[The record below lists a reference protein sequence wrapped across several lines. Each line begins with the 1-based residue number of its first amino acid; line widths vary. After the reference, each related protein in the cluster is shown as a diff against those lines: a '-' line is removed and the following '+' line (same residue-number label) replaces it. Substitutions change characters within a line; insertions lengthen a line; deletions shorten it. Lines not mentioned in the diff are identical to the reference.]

1 MVRSA
6 LAIILPA
13 STVVGAALALAQTDG
28 PGRKVAINQN
38 VDQAIL
44 SRYHHTDQGTRLIPA
59 AWLAAVQK
67 ADGSGPVMSAANLR
81 DLGFITDDR
90 QADRSNPY
98 GWPVGFTVSEPDLS
112 GGVPVAGFTCALCHT
127 GQIEYRGTAIRIE
140 GGQAYIDMPG
150 FVTGLVAALTATA
163 RDPRRRQTF
172 FADAIAAGY
181 PADRMER
188 DFETGV
194 ALFQKQME
202 ASQGHA
208 ITQLRTGK
216 GRLDAVQG
224 IANQV
229 FASDLDIPANTK
241 DLDAPV
247 NYPYLWD
254 IWRLSWLQY
263 NGFLPPQAT
272 SRNIGEVLGSKG
284 RTYLVDPRTGDLN
297 PEPQRWRSSIQL
309 NNINWMEKTLQ
320 DLRAPTWP
328 VEVLGSIDQAKATA
342 GRALFG
348 EHCAGCHGIKEL
360 PNGQWDVTVVPLT
373 HIGTDPNQATHWA
386 GRTYDASKLG
396 LSSSTPAYDLDIAVN
411 AIRRQLYADNNTP
424 ASEQEPDVE
433 FVAPCGYKARPL
445 IGVWATS
452 PFLHNGSVRTIY
464 ELLSDTRPTAFT
476 FGSREYDPAHLG
488 YTEGDSPDPV
498 ILDTSIPGNRN
509 TGHWWTDEAARPG
522 RIGRRLAEKE
532 KYAIIEYLKAASYEN
547 YPSIKTSQAAPLP
560 CEGNKDWAREG
571 GLSPSTS
578 SDR

>member
-1 MVRSA
+1 MMRSA

-13 STVVGAALALAQTDG
+13 STVVGAAVVLAQTDG
-28 PGRKVAINQN
+28 AGRQVTIDQS
-38 VDQAIL
+38 VDQATL

-67 ADGSGPVMSAANLR
+67 ADGSGPVMGATNLR
-81 DLGFITDDR
+81 ALGFIIDDR

-98 GWPVGFTVSEPDLS
+98 GWPIGFSVSDPSVS

-127 GQIEYRGTAIRIE
+127 GQIEYKGTAIQIE
-140 GGQAYIDMPG
+140 GGQAYIDLPG
-150 FVTGLVAALTATA
+150 FVTGLVAALAATA
-163 RDPRRRQTF
+163 RDPQRRQTF

-188 DFETGV
+188 DFESGV
-194 ALFQKQME
+194 ELFQKQTQ
-202 ASQGHA
+202 ATDGHT
-208 ITQLRTGK
+208 ITQLRTGR

-229 FASDLDIPANTK
+229 FAADLNVPANTK

-247 NYPYLWD
+247 NFPYLWD

-272 SRNIGEVLGSKG
+272 SRNIGEVLGSRG
-284 RTYLVDPRTGDLN
+284 RTYLVDAQTGALN

-309 NNINWMEKTLQ
+309 NNINWMEKTLEG
-320 DLRAPTWP
+320 LRAPTWP
-328 VEVLGSIDQAKATA
+328 ADVLGPIDHAKATA

-360 PNGQWDVTVVPLT
+360 PNGRWDVTVVPLT
-373 HIGTDPNQATHWA
+373 HIGTDSNQATHWA

-424 ASEQEPDVE
+424 VPEQEPDVE
-433 FVAPCGYKARPL
+433 FAAPCGYKARPL
-445 IGVWATS
+445 IGVWATP
-452 PFLHNGSVRTIY
+452 PFLHNGSVRTVY
-464 ELLSDTRPTAFT
+464 DLLSDTRPASFT

-488 YTEGDSPDPV
+488 YMEADSPDPV
-498 ILDTSIPGNRN
+498 VLDTSIPGNRN
-509 TGHWWTDEAARPG
+509 TGHWWTDEANRPG
-522 RIGRRLAEKE
+522 RIGPRLAEGE

-547 YPSIKTSQAAPLP
+547 YPSMKVSEPASLP
-560 CEGNKDWAREG
+560 CEGNKEWAR
-571 GLSPSTS
+571 
-578 SDR
+578 

>member
-1 MVRSA
+1 MIRSA

-13 STVVGAALALAQTDG
+13 SAMVGAAVVLAQTDDL
-28 PGRKVAINQN
+28 GRKVTIDQN
-38 VDQAIL
+38 VDQATL
-44 SRYHHTDQGTRLIPA
+44 GRYHHTDQGTRLIPA

-67 ADGSGPVMSAANLR
+67 ADGSGPVMSTANLR
-81 DLGFITDDR
+81 DSGFIMDDR
-90 QADRSNPY
+90 QAGPSNPY
-98 GWPVGFTVSEPDLS
+98 GWPVGFTVSDPGVS

-127 GQIEYRGTAIRIE
+127 GQIEYKGTAIRIE

-150 FVTGLVAALTATA
+150 FVTGLAAALVATA
-163 RDPRRRQTF
+163 SDPQRRQTF

-194 ALFQKQME
+194 ALFQKQMQTT
-202 ASQGHA
+202 QGHA
-208 ITQLRTGK
+208 ITQLRTGR

-229 FASDLDIPANTK
+229 FAADLDVPANTR

-247 NYPYLWD
+247 NFPYLWD

-284 RTYLVDPRTGDLN
+284 RTYLVDAQTGALN
-297 PEPQRWRSSIQL
+297 PELQRWRSSIQL
-309 NNINWMEKTLQ
+309 NNISWMEKTLEG
-320 DLRAPTWP
+320 LRAPTWP
-328 VEVLGSIDQAKATA
+328 ADVLGPIDQAKAMA

-360 PNGQWDVTVVPLT
+360 PNGRWDVTVVPLT

-396 LSSSTPAYDLDIAVN
+396 LSSSTPAYDLDVAVN
-411 AIRRQLYADNNTP
+411 AIRRQLYEDNNTP
-424 ASEQEPDVE
+424 VSEREPDVE
-433 FVAPCGYKARPL
+433 FAAPCGYKARPL
-445 IGVWATS
+445 IGVWATP

-464 ELLSDTRPTAFT
+464 DLLSDTRPTTFT
-476 FGSREYDPAHLG
+476 FGSREYDPVHLG
-488 YTEGDSPDPV
+488 YTEADSPDPV
-498 ILDTSIPGNRN
+498 VLDTSIPGNRN
-509 TGHWWTDEAARPG
+509 TGHWWTDEASRPG
-522 RIGRRLAEKE
+522 RIGRRLSEDE

-547 YPSIKTSQAAPLP
+547 YPSTKVSQPASLP
-560 CEGNKDWAREG
+560 CDGNKNWAR
-571 GLSPSTS
+571 
-578 SDR
+578 